1 MRVQTA
7 ILALALAAGA
17 TLAPATSQARVFV
30 DIGVAP
36 PAARV
41 EIVPAARRGYVWAP
55 GYWAW
60 DGRAHAWHGGYW
72 LRERRGYHWNAPAW
86 TPRGGRWHYSQG
98 YWAR

>member
-1 MRVQTA
+1 MRIQTA

-17 TLAPATSQARVFV
+17 AFAPATSQARVFV
-30 DIGVAP
+30 DIRVAP
-36 PAARV
+36 PATRV
-41 EIVPAARRGYVWAP
+41 EVVPAPRLGYVWAP

-60 DGRAHAWHGGYW
+60 NGRAHVWHGGYW
-72 LRERRGYHWNAPAW
+72 LRERHGYHWNAPAW